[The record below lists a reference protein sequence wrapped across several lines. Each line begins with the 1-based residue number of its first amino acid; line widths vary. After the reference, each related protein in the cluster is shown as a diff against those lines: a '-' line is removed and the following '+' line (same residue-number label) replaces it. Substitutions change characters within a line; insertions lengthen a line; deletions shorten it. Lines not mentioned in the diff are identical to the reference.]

1 MAAIRGRDT
10 KPELIIR
17 KGLHARGFRFR
28 LHGRDLPGRPDLIFP
43 KYRVLIWVHG
53 CFWHGH
59 DCPMFHWPKS
69 RQEFWRAKIGRNRE
83 RDAETWTAARASGWR
98 CGTVWE
104 CALKGRGRLPPGQVI
119 DLLARWLSSDAE
131 EFCIE
136 GQWIDIAAHPPA

>member
-28 LHGRDLPGRPDLIFP
+28 LHGRDLPGKPDLIFP
-43 KYRVLIWVHG
+43 KYRALIWVHG

-69 RQEFWRAKIGRNRE
+69 REEFWRGKIGRNRE
-83 RDAETWTAARASGWR
+83 RDAETSAAASAAGWR

-104 CALKGRGRLPPGQVI
+104 CALKGRGRLQPGQVI
-119 DLLARWLSSDAE
+119 DSLACWLSSDAE

-136 GQWIDIAAHPPA
+136 GQWFDNAAHPPA

>member
-28 LHGRDLPGRPDLIFP
+28 LHGRDLRGTPDLIFP
-43 KYRVLIWVHG
+43 KYQALIWVHG

-69 RQEFWRAKIGRNRE
+69 REEFWQAKISSNRE
-83 RDAETWTAARASGWR
+83 RDADTRAAARAAGWR
-98 CGTVWE
+98 CGMAWE

-119 DLLARWLSSDAE
+119 DSLACWLSSDAD

-136 GQWIDIAAHPPA
+136 GQWIDNAAYPPA

>member
-53 CFWHGH
+53 CFWHRH
-59 DCPMFHWPKS
+59 RDCRLASTPAS
-69 RQEFWRAKIGRNRE
+69 NSGFWADKFARNVE
-83 RDAETWTAARASGWR
+83 RDRQATEALRNKGWR
-98 CGTVWE
+98 VATVWE
-104 CALKGRGRLPPGQVI
+104 CGLRRKDISFVIEQTKQWLLSDNPQIELP
-119 DLLARWLSSDAE
+119 
-131 EFCIE
+131 
-136 GQWIDIAAHPPA
+136 

>member
-28 LHGRDLPGRPDLIFP
+28 LQGRDLPGKPDLIFP
-43 KYRVLIWVHG
+43 KFHALLWVHG

-59 DCPMFHWPKS
+59 NCPMFRWPKS
-69 RQEFWRAKIGRNRE
+69 REEFWWAKIGRNRE
-83 RDAETWTAARASGWR
+83 RDAETWAAARASGWR

-104 CALKGRGRLPPGQVI
+104 CALKGRARLPPGQVI
-119 DLLARWLSSDAE
+119 DSLACWLSSDAE

-136 GQWIDIAAHPPA
+136 GQWIDNATHPPA

>member
-69 RQEFWRAKIGRNRE
+69 REEFWLAKIGRNRE
-83 RDAETWTAARASGWR
+83 RDAETWAAAREAGWR
-98 CGTVWE
+98 CGIVWE

-119 DLLARWLSSDAE
+119 DSLACWLSSDAE
-131 EFCIE
+131 EFYIE
-136 GQWIDIAAHPPA
+136 GQWIDNTAHPSA